1 MKGFSLIFVYILW
14 CDFLLCI
21 FYCNGVILV
30 IEALDEMFTTIMIPM
45 LKLHTNYG
53 FHELFLNQLI
63 PMG

>member
-21 FYCNGVILV
+21 FYCNDVILA
-30 IEALDEMFTTIMIPM
+30 IEALDEMFTNIMIPM